1 MNIKLHEI
9 LVEQRAERDRFLAQT
24 TILRRVQSPLKKEG
38 NLISVVT
45 GPRRAGKSTYVF
57 QALKGIPFYYCNFD
71 DERLLAYP
79 FDEIDKCLKS
89 IYGHCDT
96 WFIDEVQNIPDWP
109 LIANRLQRRGLW
121 LIITGSNSHLL
132 SHELITHL
140 TGRHKSTEIL
150 PFSFK
155 EFCRAKNI
163 VRATSLNIL
172 EYLKQGGYP
181 EVVVNGLDPAS
192 YLPPLYQGVVLKDIV
207 NRYKI
212 RKPKQIHD
220 LGVTMLT
227 QTASPYTLNS
237 LAKVLEAHSV
247 TSITK
252 YLHYLFGAYVCFSV
266 PTFSHKPKMVLRGPA
281 KMYAYDTGMAAA
293 VGFNNPLV
301 DARFLETAVALSL
314 KRKGSDF
321 YTYRTRNNKEVDF
334 LVRDKGRPTQL
345 IQVCYSLAD
354 AKTQKREFSALKEA
368 MEETGVKKACVITL
382 DVQGASR
389 NQDFDIE
396 RAESWLA

>member
-1 MNIKLHEI
+1 MNIKLYEI
-9 LVEQRAERDRFLAQT
+9 LLEQRAERDRFLAQAT
-24 TILRRVQSPLKKEG
+24 VLRRVQSPLKREG
-38 NLISVVT
+38 NLISIVT

-57 QALKGIPFYYCNFD
+57 QALKGIPFAYCNFD
-71 DERLLAYP
+71 DERLLTYP

-89 IYGHCDT
+89 IYGNSDT
-96 WFIDEVQNIPDWP
+96 WFIDEVQNVPDWP
-109 LIANRLQRRGLW
+109 LIANRLQRRRLW
-121 LIITGSNSHLL
+121 LILTGSNSHLL

-150 PFSFK
+150 PFSFR
-155 EFCRAKNI
+155 EFCQAKNI
-163 VRATSLNIL
+163 VQPLMLNIL

-220 LGVTMLT
+220 LGVYALT

-237 LAKVLEAHSV
+237 LAKVLGAPSV

-252 YLHYLFGAYVCFSV
+252 YLTYLYGAYICFSV
-266 PTFSHKPKMVLRGPA
+266 PTFSHKPKMVLRGPS

-301 DARFLETAVALSL
+301 EARFLETAVALSL
-314 KRKGSDF
+314 KRKGVDF

-334 LVRDKGRPTQL
+334 LVRDKGRPSQL
-345 IQVCYSLAD
+345 LQVCYSLAD

-368 MEETGVKKACVITL
+368 MEETGVQKACVITL
-382 DVQGASR
+382 DEHDTSHNQG
-389 NQDFDIE
+389 FDVVS
-396 RAESWLA
+396 AESWLG

>member
-1 MNIKLHEI
+1 MSIKLHEI
-9 LVEQRAERDRFLAQT
+9 LLEQRAERDRFLAQKT
-24 TILRRVQSPLKKEG
+24 VRRQVLSPLKREG
-38 NLISVVT
+38 NLVSVVT

-71 DERLLAYP
+71 DERLLTWP
-79 FDEIDKCLKS
+79 FDEIDKCVQS
-89 IYGHCDT
+89 IYGRCEI
-96 WFIDEVQNIPDWP
+96 WFMDEIQNVSDWP

-121 LIITGSNSHLL
+121 LVLTGSNSHLL

-140 TGRHKSTEIL
+140 TGRHKAIEIL

-155 EFCRAKNI
+155 EFCKAKNI
-163 VRATSLNIL
+163 SQSTPLNIL

-220 LGVTMLT
+220 LGVYALT

-237 LAKVLEAHSV
+237 LAKVLEARSV

-252 YLHYLFGAYVCFSV
+252 YLTYLYGAYVCFSL
-266 PTFSHKPKMVLRGPA
+266 PTFSHKPKAVLKGPA

-314 KRKGSDF
+314 KRKGADF

-334 LVRDKGRPTQL
+334 LVRDKGRVSQL
-345 IQVCYSLAD
+345 LQVCYSLND
-354 AKTQKREFSALKEA
+354 SKTKKREFTALKEA
-368 MEETGVKKACVITL
+368 MKETGVNNARVITL
-382 DVQGASR
+382 DEQDISR
-389 NQDFDIE
+389 HQDFNIVS
-396 RAESWLA
+396 AKSWLE

>member
-1 MNIKLHEI
+1 MNVKLHEI
-9 LVEQRAERDRFLAQT
+9 LLEQRAERDRFLAQK
-24 TILRRVQSPLKKEG
+24 TILRQVPFPLKREG
-38 NLISVVT
+38 NLVSVVT

-57 QALKGIPFYYCNFD
+57 QALKGTSFYYCNFD
-71 DERLLAYP
+71 DERLLTYP

-89 IYGHCDT
+89 IYGPCEN
-96 WFIDEVQNIPDWP
+96 WFMDEVQNVPDWP

-121 LIITGSNSHLL
+121 LILTGSNSHLL

-155 EFCRAKNI
+155 EFCQAKNI
-163 VRATSLNIL
+163 AYPTALNIL
-172 EYLKQGGYP
+172 EYLKMGGYP

-220 LGVTMLT
+220 LGVYALT

-237 LAKVLEAHSV
+237 LAKFLGARSV

-252 YLHYLFGAYVCFSV
+252 YLAYLYGAYVCFSI
-266 PTFSHKPKMVLRGPA
+266 PIFSHKPKAILHGPA
-281 KMYAYDTGMAAA
+281 KMYAYDTGMAAS

-301 DARFLETAVALSL
+301 DARFLETSVALSL
-314 KRKGSDF
+314 KRKGADF

-334 LVRDKGRPTQL
+334 LVRDKGRASRL
-345 IQVCYSLAD
+345 LQVCYSLAD

-368 MEETGVKKACVITL
+368 MEETGVKDACVITL
-382 DVQGASR
+382 GEHDTSCHVGFDVV
-389 NQDFDIE
+389 
-396 RAESWLA
+396 RAESWLD